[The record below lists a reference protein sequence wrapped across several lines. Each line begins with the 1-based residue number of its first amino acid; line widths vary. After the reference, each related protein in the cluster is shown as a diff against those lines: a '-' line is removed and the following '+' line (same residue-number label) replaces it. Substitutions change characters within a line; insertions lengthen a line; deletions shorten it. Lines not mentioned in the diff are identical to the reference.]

1 CGLPSH
7 PVLLTSATRI
17 RAGFTGNSK
26 AVDGST
32 CTAVV
37 DELDRNGLFFELCSV
52 CGRHPG
58 TLHQPEPL
66 RQGCI
71 FRFIIGHSPDM
82 LDQQAC
88 SAFPNTRSM
97 LESVLIGSVEG
108 DTFRLKV
115 TLLEHSRPSEDS
127 SSSGACANFD
137 LTIRMLHVHSPPAC
151 SHNQSTEQNAD
162 DPLSNPTSDWNP
174 DLARFWYYRACYLK
188 QRGNWLIQKHSER
201 QGTDHTTNSSGV
213 WASAF
218 KCYSRGLQLATLAR
232 KAYETCAITDTL
244 DRNTSFV
251 AALCPQTALK
261 EGGDGDAVLN
271 LDHPE
276 GLCIDTFE
284 SDGQAVERLEFS
296 LLLNLALCQLKAG
309 SAYSA
314 AHNCTRALRMDPGWV
329 KLAQSETYPNGSVG
343 MALDA
348 PSALSNQDIAKTLYR
363 RAQSYV
369 AVSKWEEA
377 VSDLELAIRLQK
389 DDSAKT
395 GLALSEALLSHAR
408 QKMSQD
414 DAKLAERLRNRRGL
428 F

>member
-1 CGLPSH
+1 M
-7 PVLLTSATRI
+7 
-17 RAGFTGNSK
+17 
-26 AVDGST
+26 
-32 CTAVV
+32 
-37 DELDRNGLFFELCSV
+37 LDR
-52 CGRHPG
+52 
-58 TLHQPEPL
+58 
-66 RQGCI
+66 
-71 FRFIIGHSPDM
+71 
-82 LDQQAC
+82 QAC
-88 SAFPNTRSM
+88 SAFPTIRSM
-97 LESVLIGSVEG
+97 LESVLTGSVEG
-108 DTFRLKV
+108 DIFRLKV

-127 SSSGACANFD
+127 SSFGASAFD
-137 LTIRMLHVHSPPAC
+137 LTIRMLHVHSPPTC
-151 SHNQSTEQNAD
+151 PHNQSVRSAEQNAD

-174 DLARFWYYRACYLK
+174 DLARFWYYRACFLK

-201 QGTDHTTNSSGV
+201 QGTDHTTNSSVV

-232 KAYETCAITDTL
+232 KAYETCAMTDTL

-251 AALCPQTALK
+251 APLCPQTTLK
-261 EGGDGDAVLN
+261 EGGDENAVLS
-271 LDHPE
+271 LDHPV

-329 KLAQSETYPNGSVG
+329 KLAQSEAHPNGSVG
-343 MALDA
+343 MAPDA
-348 PSALSNQDIAKTLYR
+348 PFTLSNQDVAKTLYR

-389 DDSAKT
+389 FDSAKT
-395 GLALSEALLSHAR
+395 GLALSEALLSRAR

>member
-1 CGLPSH
+1 
-7 PVLLTSATRI
+7 
-17 RAGFTGNSK
+17 
-26 AVDGST
+26 
-32 CTAVV
+32 
-37 DELDRNGLFFELCSV
+37 
-52 CGRHPG
+52 
-58 TLHQPEPL
+58 
-66 RQGCI
+66 
-71 FRFIIGHSPDM
+71 M

-88 SAFPNTRSM
+88 SAFPTIRSM
-97 LESVLIGSVEG
+97 LESVLTGSVEG
-108 DTFRLKV
+108 DIFRLKV
-115 TLLEHSRPSEDS
+115 TLLEHPRPSEDS
-127 SSSGACANFD
+127 SSFGASVNFD

-151 SHNQSTEQNAD
+151 SHNQSVRSAEQSAD

-174 DLARFWYYRACYLK
+174 DLARFWYCRACFLK

-201 QGTDHTTNSSGV
+201 QDTEHTTKPSGV

-232 KAYETCAITDTL
+232 KAYETCAMTDTL

-251 AALCPQTALK
+251 AALCPQTILK
-261 EGGDGDAVLN
+261 EGGDEETVLS
-271 LDHPE
+271 LDHPV
-276 GLCIDTFE
+276 GLSIDTLE
-284 SDGQAVERLEFS
+284 SDSQAVERLEFS

-314 AHNCTRALRMDPGWV
+314 AYNCTRALRMDPGWV
-329 KLAQSETYPNGSVG
+329 KLVQSETHPNGSVG
-343 MALDA
+343 TAPDA
-348 PSALSNQDIAKTLYR
+348 PPTLSNQDVAKTLYR

-389 DDSAKT
+389 CDSAKT
-395 GLALSEALLSHAR
+395 GLSLSESLLSRAR
-408 QKMSQD
+408 QKMFQD